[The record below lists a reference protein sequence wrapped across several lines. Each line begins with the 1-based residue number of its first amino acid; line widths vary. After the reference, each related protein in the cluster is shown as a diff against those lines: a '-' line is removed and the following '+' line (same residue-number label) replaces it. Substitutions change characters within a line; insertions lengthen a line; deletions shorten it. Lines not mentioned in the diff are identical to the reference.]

1 MSTPAFHHHP
11 AWLEWGWSDPA
22 FRPVAPDVDPPAQPA
37 VAGIAAE
44 MDIPEAP
51 HGHSL
56 WLWWFHHREHAAE
69 RRSMRMI
76 PDHLRHD
83 LGLTGSLPMAH
94 FENGGRT
101 FVTGDHPDSTL
112 SGWFW

>member
-11 AWLEWGWSDPA
+11 AWLEWGWTDPEH
-22 FRPVAPDVDPPAQPA
+22 RPVARVGGQTLPGTAIGA
-37 VAGIAAE
+37 VAE
-44 MDIPEAP
+44 VEVFLPR
-51 HGHSL
+51 HSHSL
-56 WLWWFHHREHAAE
+56 RLWWFHHREHAAE

-76 PDHLRHD
+76 PEHLRHD